1 MTDFLIQYYLWLK
14 ALHVIS
20 MVAWM
25 AGMLYLP
32 RLFVYHADAQA
43 GSDKSETFK
52 VMERRL
58 SKAIMLPAMI
68 ATFLFGIL
76 MLVANPDLMGQGW
89 IHVKLFCVFL
99 MAGLHGVFMK
109 WRKDF
114 AHDRNTKTGRFFR
127 FWNEAPTLLMIVIIL
142 LAVVK
147 PF

>member
-1 MTDFLIQYYLWLK
+1 MSDFLLSHYVWIK
-14 ALHVIS
+14 ALHIIA
-20 MVAWM
+20 MVAWI

-32 RLFVYHADAQA
+32 RLFVYHADAPA

-68 ATFLFGIL
+68 ATFLFGFL
-76 MLVANPDLMGQGW
+76 MIAANPDLMSQGW

-99 MAGLHGVFMK
+99 LAGLHGAFMK

-114 AHDRNTKTGRFFR
+114 ANDRNTRAAHFYR
-127 FWNEAPTLLMIVIIL
+127 FWNEAPTVLMIIIIVM
-142 LAVVK
+142 AVVK